1 MPKDVPHQNIDPS
14 VAVGKSGVTD
24 SVIEEIKSQMKKKR
38 IIKIRL
44 HGESKLSRLEI
55 AKELAVRSGAK
66 LIDVRGFTVVLSR
79 KKKKL

>member
-1 MPKDVPHQNIDPS
+1 MPKDVPHQMIEPS

-24 SVIEEIKSQMKKKR
+24 SVIAEIKGQLKRRR

-55 AKELAVRSGAK
+55 AKELAERTGAK
-66 LIDVRGFTVVLSR
+66 LVDVRGFTVVLTR
-79 KKKKL
+79 KKHRL